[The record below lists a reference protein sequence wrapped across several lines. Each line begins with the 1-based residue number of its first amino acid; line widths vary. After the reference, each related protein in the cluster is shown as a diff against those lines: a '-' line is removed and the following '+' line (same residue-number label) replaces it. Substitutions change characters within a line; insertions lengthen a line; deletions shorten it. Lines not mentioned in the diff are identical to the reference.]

1 MMQKGVLVMRKV
13 IFIIVFLMIVIG
25 TRVNLFSADGKATS
39 ASPAPTF
46 YLGPGDVLEISVW
59 KDEALT
65 KEVVVRPDG
74 MISFPLIGQ
83 IRAAGRT
90 VEHLQTD
97 VQRRISR
104 YVPDAPVTVLVTEI
118 GSPKIYVVGK
128 VNKPGVYIMGSY
140 LRVMQALAMAGGTT
154 TFADRDDIMII
165 RNEQGRQIIM
175 KFNYDRVASG
185 RDLHKNITLK
195 PGDTIVVP

>member
-1 MMQKGVLVMRKV
+1 MGGFVMRKGMFIIFLLM
-13 IFIIVFLMIVIG
+13 IFISA
-25 TRVNLFSADGKATS
+25 RADFSS
-39 ASPAPTF
+39 AAEKTTYISPEPVF

-65 KEVVVRPDG
+65 KQVVVRPDG

-83 IRAAGRT
+83 IPAAGRT
-90 VEHLQTD
+90 VEELQTD
-97 VQRRISR
+97 IQRRISR
-104 YVPDAPVTVLVTEI
+104 YVPDAPVTVLVAEI

-128 VNKPGVYIMGSY
+128 VNKPGVYIMGHY
-140 LRVMQALAMAGGTT
+140 LRIMQALAMAGGTT

-165 RNEQGRQIIM
+165 REEKGKQIIM

>member
-1 MMQKGVLVMRKV
+1 MRKV

-25 TRVNLFSADGKATS
+25 TRVDLFSADKKATPI
-39 ASPAPTF
+39 SPAPTF

-83 IRAAGRT
+83 IRAAGRP
-90 VEHLQTD
+90 VEKLQTE

-104 YVPDAPVTVLVTEI
+104 YLPDAPVTVLVAKI
-118 GSPKIYVVGK
+118 GSPRIYVVGK
-128 VNKPGVYIMGSY
+128 VRQPGVYVMGHY

-165 RNEQGRQIIM
+165 REEKGRQIIM
-175 KFNYDRVASG
+175 KFNYDKVASG